1 MRGLYDEKR
10 LRLSLKYYDRTLVCL
25 LAALAAETALLVYL
39 GGKAVSAWA
48 RGI

>member
-10 LRLSLKYYDRTLVCL
+10 LRLSLKNYDRTLVCL

-39 GGKAVSAWA
+39 GGKAVSKL
-48 RGI
+48 